1 MALPP
6 NLERIVNLFRGAPK
20 DLKLQALLEYSR
32 KVPPLPERFAEH
44 RDEME
49 QVRECLTPFFLAT
62 EVNDGTVAL
71 YFDCPPEAPTTRG
84 YAGILSEGLSGATVD
99 EVLDV
104 PDDFYTAMGLEEA
117 ISAQRLR
124 GMWFILHR
132 LKRQVSEAA
141 AA

>member
-1 MALPP
+1 MALPAK
-6 NLERIVNLFRGAPK
+6 LDRIVHLFSGAPK

-32 KVPPLPERFAEH
+32 KVPPLPERFEEH
-44 RDEME
+44 RDQME

-62 EVNDGTVAL
+62 EVTDGKVEL
-71 YFDCPPEAPTTRG
+71 YFDAPKEAPTTRG
-84 YAGILSEGLSGATVD
+84 YAGILAEGLNGATVE
-99 EVLDV
+99 EVLGV